1 MIRHCIDMINLHLDL
16 SIQLKDM
23 EIVVSALDLFLRY
36 S

>member
-1 MIRHCIDMINLHLDL
+1 MINLHLDL